1 MFELLAYV
9 ALVVITTGLP
19 LGVWTRVRW
28 PRWRRADRQM
38 YRLIHHETRRT
49 AR

>member
-19 LGVWTRVRW
+19 LGVWTRARW
-28 PRWRRADRQM
+28 PRRRADRQL
-38 YRLIHHETRRT
+38 YRLIRTSTRRT